1 MQNLSLLK
9 MKLKLLSTLLFL
21 ASQFSFSQTI
31 KGKVVFNNYAIP
43 KVEVINATTKT
54 LTVSDTN
61 GDFSIPAKTN
71 EILVFVSKEH
81 ELKKITITPETFKN
95 TMIIVELELNAEELE
110 EVVVTNIQATT
121 LTAGVAIEQIKR
133 DEITA
138 ERADKILK
146 PPMIDDLNINKGLNL
161 MRIGGLFASLLKK
174 EEVKKA
180 LPEIEFSTVAK
191 NSYDQKF
198 YLETLKLHPNEI
210 ELFLEFC
217 EADPK
222 SKIVASNNNTPS
234 TMDFLFAKNV
244 EFKKIATSKN

>member
-1 MQNLSLLK
+1 

-71 EILVFVSKEH
+71 EILVFVSIEH
-81 ELKKITITPETFKN
+81 ELKKITITPETLKN
-95 TMIIVELELNAEELE
+95 TMKIGELDLHAEELE
-110 EVVVTNIQATT
+110 EVVGTNMQAPTI
-121 LTAGVAIEQIKR
+121 TAGVAIEQIKR

-138 ERADKILK
+138 ESADKILN
-146 PPMIDDLNINKGLNL
+146 PPMIDYLNINKGLNL
-161 MRIGGLFASLLKK
+161 MRIGGLFASLLKKEK

-210 ELFLEFC
+210 ELFIQFC

-222 SKIVASNNNTPS
+222 SKIVASNNNTLS
-234 TMDFLFAKNV
+234 TMDFLFAKNL